1 MAAKI
6 WLGFLTCLLC
16 YGAASA
22 EPRKIAVLYWSS
34 NIEGQVA
41 MRKGLE
47 AEAARYNKKAI
58 PEDKIELIPFV
69 AGDGKD
75 GVKNQI
81 VQFGKAIKL
90 KPAAIII
97 QPTDNAALSRKLQE
111 ANRLKIP
118 VVAFDQYI
126 AEGDLAALVTSDNY
140 QAGRL
145 NAEYISSFYP
155 NETSIRIVIF
165 EYPKVSSTTDRLD
178 GFFDTLRNQNQEFQ
192 VLKRYEAVEP
202 VGGKKAALEFLR
214 DYPEKGSVDVIFSVN
229 DGGGLA
235 IVKELMIAGRTE
247 IRHATVDGDPES
259 VKNILAKNITVID
272 SAQFCGEIGRQSFIA
287 TADLLDGRKVAKKI
301 LVPTFPVTLKTAS
314 MYTGWTGSIPPTFR
328 KEWSPGRELWDN
340 SIKRIPGRSP

>member
-6 WLGFLTCLLC
+6 GLGFLTFLFCL
-16 YGAASA
+16 GAEAV
-22 EPRKIAVLYWSS
+22 PRKVAVLYWSS

-47 AEAARYNKKAI
+47 GEAVRYNKKTT
-58 PEDKIELIPFV
+58 PDNKIELVPFV

-75 GVKNQI
+75 GIKNQI
-81 VQFGKAIKL
+81 QQFGKAISL
-90 KPAAIII
+90 RPSAIII
-97 QPTDNAALSRKLQE
+97 QPTDNAALSHKLQE

-118 VVAFDQYI
+118 VIAYDQYI
-126 AEGDLAALVTSDNY
+126 VNGDLAAFVTSDNY

-145 NAEYISSFYP
+145 NAEYISSFYTDTTP
-155 NETSIRIVIF
+155 IRIVIF

-178 GFFDTLRNQNQEFQ
+178 GFFDTLRHQNQEFQ

-214 DYPEKGSVDVIFSVN
+214 DFPEKGSVDVIFTVN

-235 IVKELMIAGRTE
+235 LVKELMIAGRNE

-259 VKNILAKNITVID
+259 VKNILQKNVTVID

-287 TADLLDGRKVAKKI
+287 AADVLDGKKVAEKI
-301 LVPTFPVTLKTAS
+301 LVPTFPITLKTAS
-314 MYTGWTGSIPPTFR
+314 MYSGWSSSIPATFR
-328 KEWSPGRELWDN
+328 KEWTKDKDFWD
-340 SIKRIPGRSP
+340 SAIKRIPGRTP